1 MLAYYGYTALI
12 WIVALWVT
20 GKHTFVMSLFEE
32 RDGLLEKAMMGM
44 LLFLIWSF
52 SVFFLPWFIW
62 HHWDEYRAKIKWE
75 KAVRE
80 DVKRKEKEDTDFD
93 GNWGDDL

>member
-20 GKHTFVMSLFEE
+20 GKYASLVDLFEK
-32 RDGLLEKAMMGM
+32 RDSLLAKAMMG
-44 LLFLIWSF
+44 LVLFIFWSF

-62 HHWDEYRAKIKWE
+62 HHWDEYRAKAKWE
-75 KAVRE
+75 KMTKK
-80 DVKRKEKEDTDFD
+80 DVKRKEKEDTEFD
-93 GNWGDDL
+93 GNWGDDW